1 MAYDKAQIAVRL
13 LDWLRERTLLPLA
26 DRRWVRSM
34 YVGSNFGGRVV
45 LEFSKPIP
53 RSFSVASKSIFAMN
67 YSYSVFFGIYESYT
81 LLHRSKLNEFSNMSS
96 IFCIFRREFRFR

>member
-1 MAYDKAQIAVRL
+1 
-13 LDWLRERTLLPLA
+13 
-26 DRRWVRSM
+26 M

-45 LEFSKPIP
+45 LEFSKPTP

-96 IFCIFRREFRFR
+96 IVFALSEENSNFDNVRRFSLLS